1 MNKNKILYITAV
13 ALLLGLIFG
22 VVSKRLDLTQEK
34 RYTLT
39 EATIKTLKSI
49 KKPMMIEVY
58 LDGDFPASFKQ
69 LQNET
74 KFILEEFRKINPKID
89 YKFRD
94 PIKEKI
100 SRDTLMAMGM

>member
-39 EATIKTLKSI
+39 EATIKTLKSSRVRPSRHLGSTFTVSGPLRRGCI
-49 KKPMMIEVY
+49 LTLRGISMFRAEKR
-58 LDGDFPASFKQ
+58 FAS
-69 LQNET
+69 
-74 KFILEEFRKINPKID
+74 
-89 YKFRD
+89 
-94 PIKEKI
+94 
-100 SRDTLMAMGM
+100 M

>member
-39 EATIKTLKSI
+39 EATIKTLKSV

-74 KFILEEFRKINPKID
+74 KFILEELLKKKYQEIP
-89 YKFRD
+89 
-94 PIKEKI
+94 
-100 SRDTLMAMGM
+100 

>member
-39 EATIKTLKSI
+39 EATIKTLKSV

-58 LDGDFPASFKQ
+58 LDGDFPASFNQ

-74 KFILEEFRKINPKID
+74 KFILE
-89 YKFRD
+89 
-94 PIKEKI
+94 
-100 SRDTLMAMGM
+100 

>member
-13 ALLLGLIFG
+13 SLLLGLIFG

-39 EATIKTLKSI
+39 EATIKTLKSV

-89 YKFRD
+89 QEI
-94 PIKEKI
+94 P
-100 SRDTLMAMGM
+100 

>member
-39 EATIKTLKSI
+39 EATIKTLKSV

-74 KFILEEFRKINPKID
+74 LSKKKYQEIP
-89 YKFRD
+89 
-94 PIKEKI
+94 
-100 SRDTLMAMGM
+100 

>member
-39 EATIKTLKSI
+39 EATIKTLKSV

-74 KFILEEFRKINPKID
+74 KFILE
-89 YKFRD
+89 
-94 PIKEKI
+94 
-100 SRDTLMAMGM
+100 

>member
-39 EATIKTLKSI
+39 EATIKTLKSV

-58 LDGDFPASFKQ
+58 LDGDFPASF
-69 LQNET
+69 
-74 KFILEEFRKINPKID
+74 
-89 YKFRD
+89 
-94 PIKEKI
+94 
-100 SRDTLMAMGM
+100 